1 MTPSYIKSLVM
12 RDNAPC
18 DTPRSC
24 ASVVR
29 AMGPYCAMARAT
41 RWVCGE
47 PVNHWISVVCLLSSS
62 DSADFCASVAYAVIA
77 APCLCA
83 AAGARGYDLVLIASH
98 LVSCIFFLNT

>member
-29 AMGPYCAMARAT
+29 AMGPYCASHPVGLRGA
-41 RWVCGE
+41 GE
-47 PVNHWISVVCLLSSS
+47 PLDIRCLPVVI
-62 DSADFCASVAYAVIA
+62 V
-77 APCLCA
+77 
-83 AAGARGYDLVLIASH
+83 
-98 LVSCIFFLNT
+98 